1 MSVPAENKA
10 EIQEFIKKFF
20 FYCLNVESKNGNNMK
35 NRENTDTHTFVSY
48 HAEGQNSNRRKSFLN
63 FKKIISEIKTVP
75 SPPSSLSPH
84 LTLFLKKSLNCSI
97 RLVVTL

>member
-10 EIQEFIKKFF
+10 EIQEFKKKFF
-20 FYCLNVESKNGNNMK
+20 FYCSNVESKNGNNMK

-48 HAEGQNSNRRKSFLN
+48 AEGQNSNRRKSFLN